1 MLQVGQLQQRVGR
14 VRDVRHGP
22 TDGGRVRQLWAG
34 DGLRLPREQL
44 RRGAGQAV
52 RVQEAAGSHPQD
64 RRQRVPGG
72 GLGRGVSRPLPQLS
86 VPLSQLRLRWHWRA
100 GVSSEPPLARHAR
113 RHTGEHINYSKS
125 GSLVTIIRPSF
136 TLPLKRKFIL
146 SSVMRVIEYL

>member
-22 TDGGRVRQLWAG
+22 TDGGRVRQLRAG

-44 RRGAGQAV
+44 RGGAGQAV

-86 VPLSQLRLRWHWRA
+86 VPLPQLRLR
-100 GVSSEPPLARHAR
+100 
-113 RHTGEHINYSKS
+113 
-125 GSLVTIIRPSF
+125 
-136 TLPLKRKFIL
+136 
-146 SSVMRVIEYL
+146 